1 MANEVLIKS
10 GTAKVWKAS
19 GGDFALSLASL
30 ANNAAREG
38 VKGDLGATRA
48 RRWSVLVEIKMEVAP
63 TAGNVIEIYWSSSP
77 SSTPGTQNT
86 GGAAGS
92 DQAYKAGEE
101 DEWKKQ
107 LAFIGALVVT
117 ADDETTFTQTMEFV
131 FEPTHRYG
139 MPVVVNKSGQALDD
153 AFAHAITLTPIP
165 DEIQ

>member
-1 MANEVLIKS
+1 MANEVLIKT

-19 GGDFALSLASL
+19 AGDYALSLASL
-30 ANNAAREG
+30 ANNAARQG
-38 VKGDLGATRA
+38 AKGDLGVTRA
-48 RRWSVLVEIKMEVAP
+48 RRWNVLVEIQMEVAP
-63 TAGNVIEIYWSSSP
+63 TAGNLIELFWSSSP
-77 SSTPGTQNT
+77 SATAATQNT
-86 GGAAGS
+86 GGASGS
-92 DQAYKAGEE
+92 DAAYKAGEE

-117 ADDETTFTQTMEFV
+117 ADDETSFTQTMEFV

-165 DEIQ
+165 DEVQ